1 MTTQTQNMPLPSA
14 EEVALARES
23 SRTLAAVLDTRDDT
37 QQIELSTQSGSQRV
51 TVPVS
56 ALRMLV
62 EILTLVGAGN
72 AVSIIP
78 IHAELTTQEA
88 ADLLNVSR
96 PFLIAALDRNELPF
110 RKVGTHRRIRYQDV
124 LAYKDSIDS
133 ARKKS
138 LEELAAQAQALKLG
152 YE

>member
-96 PFLIAALDRNELPF
+96 PFLIAVLDRNEIPF

-133 ARKKS
+133 ARKKN

>member
-96 PFLIAALDRNELPF
+96 PFLIAVLDRNEIPF